1 MQLHNTVQ
9 LEIGKMASK
18 KKESI
23 ISHILHN
30 KLLYLLISPGLIYLI
45 IFNYIPMYGVII
57 SFQDFD
63 LIKGIWGSK
72 WVGFQHFHTLFTSP
86 EFFDVFVN
94 SVAISLLRIFWG
106 FPAPII
112 LALMLNEVTNMPFKR
127 ITQSVVYLPH
137 FVSWVVISGIVFEFL
152 SPSGGVV
159 NEVIKLF
166 GGQSI
171 SFLQEPKYFR
181 SIIVISDIWKEIG
194 WGSIIYLAAMVS
206 VPSELYE
213 AGIIDGASRIKRIW
227 HITLPGISSTIVVIL
242 ILRMGS
248 ILKNG
253 FEQIFL
259 LYNPM
264 VYNVADV
271 FETYTYRVGLIS
283 GKFALSSA
291 VGLFQ
296 SFVGMILI
304 LVVNK
309 LAKKYGDGG
318 LW

>member
-1 MQLHNTVQ
+1 MRLKN
-9 LEIGKMASK
+9 GKMASEK
-18 KKESI
+18 RESI
-23 ISHILHN
+23 ISHILNN
-30 KLLYLLISPGLIYLI
+30 KLLYLLILPGLIYLI

-86 EFFDVFVN
+86 EFLDVFIN
-94 SVAISLLRIFWG
+94 SVSISLLRIFWG

-112 LALMLNEVTNMPFKR
+112 LALLLNEVTNMSFKR

-152 SPSGGVV
+152 SPSGGVI
-159 NEVIKLF
+159 NEVIKFF

-171 SFLQEPKYFR
+171 AFLQEPRYFR

-213 AGIIDGASRIKRIW
+213 AGIIDGASRIRRIW
-227 HITLPGISSTIVVIL
+227 HITLPGISSTIIVIL

-296 SFVGMILI
+296 SIVGLVLI
-304 LVVNK
+304 VFVNK

>member
-1 MQLHNTVQ
+1 MQLQNTMR
-9 LEIGKMASK
+9 LKNGKMASEK
-18 KKESI
+18 RESI
-23 ISHILHN
+23 ISHILNN
-30 KLLYLLISPGLIYLI
+30 KLLYLLILPGLIYLI

-86 EFFDVFVN
+86 EFLDVFIN
-94 SVAISLLRIFWG
+94 SVSISLLRIFWG

-112 LALMLNEVTNMPFKR
+112 LALLLNEVTNMSFKR

-152 SPSGGVV
+152 SPSGGVI
-159 NEVIKLF
+159 NEVIKFF

-171 SFLQEPKYFR
+171 AFLQEPRYFR

-213 AGIIDGASRIKRIW
+213 AGIIDGASRIRRIW
-227 HITLPGISSTIVVIL
+227 HITLPGISSTIIVIL

-296 SFVGMILI
+296 SIVGLVLI
-304 LVVNK
+304 VFVNK